1 MVNGGVTFISPFSC
15 LLTLRSLYSTDF
27 FFYKYISPSLL
38 CKYTLQHCKKDI
50 LFRFL
55 FEVCFV

>member
-1 MVNGGVTFISPFSC
+1 MVNGGGNFYITIFLFTYPEV
-15 LLTLRSLYSTDF
+15 SLQYRF